1 MNWLRFRGGNAVGEE
16 EKWWGKWVWSWIWSE
31 TWNSTRVSQQTG
43 LEFHYKLELR
53 YKPKLKQAQTRL
65 WAQIQLEL
73 GSNSS
78 STTNSNWTRIL
89 ITNRTWTD
97 LKLEFHHKLNL
108 HLNSGQAPWPQTW
121 VLLQIG
127 IEQTSFLMLT
137 TTSTGTDLFLE
148 FCYKLNLNQPLSFYW
163 FWRHSK
169 IETNLRPDFYY
180 KLKLNQPVFQFWL
193 QTQSKL
199 DSTSTLGINWTWPDL
214 KLIQIK
220 LTTFW
225 IPTAQ
230 WTFSVRFF
238 WCCPDWIWT
247 WLFLDSWC
255 KTELDWPLLKFRVRI

>member
-1 MNWLRFRGGNAVGEE
+1 VGKVSLKLNLKWDLKLNSSFTTNWT
-16 EKWWGKWVWSWIWSE
+16 WIPLQTRIGLKTQIE
-31 TWNSTRVSQQTG
+31 TGSNSTLGANSTWTG
-43 LEFHYKLELR
+43 LKLEFHYKLKLNSNSD
-53 YKPKLKQAQTRL
+53 YKPNLNWPQTRISPQIELAPQL
-65 WAQIQLEL
+65 W
-73 GSNSS
+73 
-78 STTNSNWTRIL
+78 
-89 ITNRTWTD
+89 
-97 LKLEFHHKLNL
+97 
-108 HLNSGQAPWPQTW
+108 APWPQTW

-163 FWRHSK
+163 FWLHSK

-180 KLKLNQPVFQFWL
+180 KLKLNQPLFQFWL
-193 QTQSKL
+193 QTQSKI